1 MENLWDILTDAIL
14 DAVKILPVIFIVYL
28 IIEIV
33 ESKGLGKR
41 KLKTLLSSKGAPL
54 FGSVI
59 GVIPQCGF
67 SVIATKLYRKD
78 YILMGTLLS
87 VYIATSDEAIP
98 ILFSE
103 AFQSPELWL
112 KLIILIA
119 IKLVYAVI
127 VGFLVNAFARK
138 TVLKTTEEAEAE
150 HDDAACHHH
159 EGDFDNYNEGKFK
172 LLLHPLLHS
181 LKIFAYILAINLVFG
196 LLIGFIGEDKIIA
209 FLDANLFL
217 QPLFSTLIGL
227 IPNCASSVLIT
238 KMYAESALSLG
249 GAVAG
254 LSVNCG
260 LGFAILL
267 KDGKSLKN
275 TLSVISLTALFS
287 ILIGY
292 IITAISLLI

>member
-1 MENLWDILTDAIL
+1 MGNLGDILIDAML
-14 DAVKILPVIFIVYL
+14 DAVKILPVIFIVYF

-33 ESKGLGKR
+33 ESRGIGKR
-41 KLKTLLSSKGAPL
+41 KLKNLLSSKGAPL
-54 FGSVI
+54 FGSLI
-59 GVIPQCGF
+59 GVVPQCGF

-78 YILMGTLLS
+78 YILMGTLIS

-98 ILFSE
+98 ILFSQ
-103 AFQSPELWL
+103 AFGAPDLWL

-119 IKLVYAVI
+119 IKIVYAI
-127 VGFLVNAFARK
+127 MVGFLVNAFIKKSVSNA
-138 TVLKTTEEAEAE
+138 TDEFETEE
-150 HDDAACHHH
+150 DDGGCHHH
-159 EGDFDNYNEGKFK
+159 EGEFESSNEGRFK

-181 LKIFAYILAINLVFG
+181 LKIFAYILAINLIFG
-196 LLIGFIGEDKIIA
+196 LMIGFIGEDKIIA

-217 QPLFSTLIGL
+217 QPLFSTVIGL

-254 LSVNCG
+254 LCINSG

-267 KDGKSLKN
+267 KDGKSVKN
-275 TLSVISLTALFS
+275 TLSVILLTAFFS
-287 ILIGY
+287 LLAGY
-292 IITAISLLI
+292 IITAVSFLF